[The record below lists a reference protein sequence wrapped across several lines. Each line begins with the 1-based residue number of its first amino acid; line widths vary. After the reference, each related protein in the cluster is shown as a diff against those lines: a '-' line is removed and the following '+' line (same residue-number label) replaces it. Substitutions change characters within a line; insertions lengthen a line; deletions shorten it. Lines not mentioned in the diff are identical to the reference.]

1 MAGKIFKQA
10 GARMSVIFHLAVD
23 HETAGSVYK
32 EMREQYDGPV
42 TIAQD
47 LTVFNITKEAI
58 VVRQAIIDPVAWPVI
73 SK

>member
-1 MAGKIFKQA
+1 
-10 GARMSVIFHLAVD
+10 MSVMFHLAVD
-23 HETAGSVYK
+23 HEIVGPAYL

-47 LTVFNITKEAI
+47 LTVFNITKNAI

-73 SK
+73 VKAGNAY